1 MISNVFQC
9 DENSFFVEVTPIRF
23 VSTLISLTKLL
34 YMCLWFYVCVEG
46 FIQFEFSTIYYLE
59 KVGTPQKKNIYI
71 YIYKKGK
78 PLACNILYKKK
89 KGMG

>member
-59 KVGTPQKKNIYI
+59 KVGTPQKKKKIYI
-71 YIYKKGK
+71 YIY
-78 PLACNILYKKK
+78 IYI
-89 KGMG
+89 

>member
-1 MISNVFQC
+1 
-9 DENSFFVEVTPIRF
+9 
-23 VSTLISLTKLL
+23 
-34 YMCLWFYVCVEG
+34 MCLWFYVCVEG

-59 KVGTPQKKNIYI
+59 KVGTPPKKKKYIYI
-71 YIYKKGK
+71 YIKGK